1 MATKNNNSS
10 PWVATHPG
18 TILRYELEER
28 GLTQKAFAEQ
38 IGMRPSHLCEL
49 LNGKRSMTIAIA
61 DKIETVLGIDSQ
73 SWMNLHTQYNYD
85 AKNMSAPK
93 ESATLQVT
101 VEDTTI
107 LAGIKRAISLIK
119 GVGRVAVL

>member
-1 MATKNNNSS
+1 MATKNNTSS
-10 PWVATHPG
+10 PWMATHPG
-18 TILRYELEER
+18 TILKYELEER

-38 IGMRPSHLCEL
+38 IGMRPSHLSEL

-61 DKIETVLGIDSQ
+61 DKIEKALGIDSQ
-73 SWMNLHTQYNYD
+73 SWMNLQTQYNYD
-85 AKNMSAPK
+85 AKNLSDSK

-107 LAGIKRAISLIK
+107 LADIKRAISLIK